1 MFFLSIVDIT
11 LGYYIARTHKV
22 VSSRIGADGML
33 KKAIWIILVAGGI
46 FFLGNMSHV
55 VGHDTITIVLSVLT
69 MIFVGYRVLFEVI
82 SLVENLAL
90 ISSAQEKTTL
100 AWISKILLKL
110 V

>member
-1 MFFLSIVDIT
+1 VDIT

-46 FFLGNMSHV
+46 FFLGNMAHV

-69 MIFVGYRVLFEVI
+69 MIFVMYRVLFEVV

-90 ISSAQEKTTL
+90 ISSTQEKTTL